1 MSACAYTIESYIT
14 SLTMS
19 SKKRVLVEGRHDRL
33 HLYQLIYKF
42 NPNSKVMIDTAQD
55 IKASDKAMSKN
66 NRLKI
71 EIIHSRVKNRKNIW
85 FLCDREFRE
94 FDVNGKVNDLLNS
107 HFCDDSLYW
116 TLGHS
121 LENYF
126 FNVDVIADAFQ
137 FLSPSEYKFK
147 AVRLFKEIISSSFEL
162 LAAVSLSARKIDKA
176 GLPCALI
183 DWKDIVISD
192 SEVTIKRREK
202 YEKIDDGCVNDF
214 FDAFTEL
221 RPIISSSDST
231 VCPKII
237 RGHTGVLLLQK
248 LFSACLYYT
257 GSEEHKI
264 LAESS
269 ANYFV
274 NISEI
279 SLTTA
284 LAESWIR
291 KIGIEKNITYPEP
304 LIKSLG

>member
-1 MSACAYTIESYIT
+1 MSGCTYTIDSYIT

-19 SKKRVLVEGRHDRL
+19 SKKRILVEGRHDRL

-42 NPNSKVMIDTAQD
+42 NPHSKVMIDTAQD
-55 IKASDKAMSKN
+55 IKASDRSMAKN

-71 EIIHSRVKNRKNIW
+71 EAIHSRVKNNKNVW

-94 FDVNGKVNDLLNS
+94 FDVNGKIDDLLNS
-107 HFCDDSLYW
+107 HFCDNSLYW

-126 FNVDVIADAFQ
+126 FNVDIIADAFQ
-137 FLSPSEYKFK
+137 YLSPSEYKFK
-147 AVRLFKEIISSSFEL
+147 AIELFKEVIYSSFEL
-162 LAAVSLSARKIDKA
+162 LAVVSLSAKEIDKA

-183 DWKDIVISD
+183 DWRDLVIFD
-192 SEVTIKRREK
+192 SKVTLKRREK
-202 YEKIDDGCVNDF
+202 YEEIDEYCVNEF
-214 FDAFTEL
+214 FKAFEIFM
-221 RPIISSSDST
+221 PIVISSDNS
-231 VCPKII
+231 VYPKII

-248 LFSACLYYT
+248 VFSACLNIT
-257 GSEEHKI
+257 GSEDNKA
-264 LAESS
+264 LAEGS
-269 ANYFV
+269 ANYFA

-291 KIGIEKNITYPEP
+291 KIGIEGDISYPEP
-304 LIKSLG
+304 LIKSLD